1 VLNSTPDPVFVIDQ
15 SDNLILLNPA
25 AEERFNLFDES
36 EIGKPISTL
45 ISNEE
50 ILTLFDSDDSK
61 QHSKEVVFSNGQTYL
76 ATVSSVEVEDIGA
89 GKVCILRDVT
99 TFKQLNSSKSDFVS
113 TVSHDLRSPL
123 ALIQGYTSMLQML
136 GDLNEQQSSFLNKIS
151 EETEKI
157 SHLVTNLLDLGR
169 IEAGVGLQLDT
180 KPVDDVVER
189 VIAAAQ
195 VQADQKRVNL
205 IPKFEQANLPSIQA
219 DQALLQ
225 QALFN
230 LVDNA
235 IKFTDPGGEVAIGLR
250 LKGDRVEYSVED
262 SGIGISPTDQQNLFE
277 KFFRVSGQQDL
288 DEGGAGLGLAIV
300 KSIAEKHSGV
310 LHVESQL
317 GVGSKFFLELPLRQS
332 QD

>member
-1 VLNSTPDPVFVIDQ
+1 M
-15 SDNLILLNPA
+15 
-25 AEERFNLFDES
+25 
-36 EIGKPISTL
+36 ISS
-45 ISNEE
+45 I
-50 ILTLFDSDDSK
+50 ICD
-61 QHSKEVVFSNGQTYL
+61 
-76 ATVSSVEVEDIGA
+76 VSSLFID
-89 GKVCILRDVT
+89 
-99 TFKQLNSSKSDFVS
+99 
-113 TVSHDLRSPL
+113 
-123 ALIQGYTSMLQML
+123 
-136 GDLNEQQSSFLNKIS
+136 
-151 EETEKI
+151 
-157 SHLVTNLLDLGR
+157 
-169 IEAGVGLQLDT
+169 
-180 KPVDDVVER
+180 
-189 VIAAAQ
+189 AQ

-205 IPKFEQANLPSIQA
+205 IPKFEQPNLPSIQA

-262 SGIGISPTDQQNLFE
+262 SGIGISPADQQNLFE

-288 DEGGAGLGLAIV
+288 DEGGSGLGLAIV